1 MMNRWSEK
9 ILTKGGQHMRKL
21 ALSIGLLT
29 LVVLLLALGLS
40 QAGQT
45 DSKAEAGIKKLI
57 ESYRA
62 AVHKQDLP
70 AVMKFF
76 ADGPDTVV
84 MGTGPGELYVGKE
97 SIENAYRAF
106 FSNFQ
111 AEKGKIVWMK
121 SGVNGN
127 AAWIV
132 GNSLITQTYKKGKNE
147 FHMNWSV
154 VLEKQ
159 GGQWKIVAFHFS
171 HLTGPAEPTPQAKG
185 GKS

>member
-1 MMNRWSEK
+1 
-9 ILTKGGQHMRKL
+9 MRKL
-21 ALSIGLLT
+21 AWLIGLSTLT
-29 LVVLLLALGLS
+29 VLLVALGLS

-45 DSKAEAGIKKLI
+45 DAKAEAGIKKLM

-62 AVHKQDLP
+62 AVGKQDL
-70 AVMKFF
+70 AGVMKFF

-111 AEKGKIVWMK
+111 TEKNKITWTK

-127 AAWIV
+127 AAWIL
-132 GNSLITQTYKKGKNE
+132 GTSLITQNLKEGKNE
-147 FHMNWSV
+147 FEMNWSA
-154 VLEKQ
+154 VLEKK
-159 GGQWKIVAFHFS
+159 GGEWKIVTLHFS
-171 HLTGPAEPTPQAKG
+171 HLTSPAEQTPQAKG

>member
-1 MMNRWSEK
+1 
-9 ILTKGGQHMRKL
+9 MRKL
-21 ALSIGLLT
+21 AWSIGLLT
-29 LVVLLLALGLS
+29 LVVLLLALGIS

-45 DSKAEAGIKKLI
+45 DAKAEAGIKKLM

-62 AVHKQDLP
+62 AVGKQDL
-70 AVMKFF
+70 AGVMKSF
-76 ADGPDTVV
+76 ADGPDIVV

-111 AEKGKIVWMK
+111 TEKNKITWMK

-127 AAWIV
+127 AAWIL
-132 GNSLITQTYKKGKNE
+132 GTSLITQAQKKGKNE
-147 FHMNWSV
+147 FEMNWSA
-154 VLEKQ
+154 VLEKK
-159 GGQWKIVAFHFS
+159 GDEWKIVALHFS
-171 HLTGPAEPTPQAKG
+171 HLTGPAEQAPEAKG

>member
-1 MMNRWSEK
+1 
-9 ILTKGGQHMRKL
+9 MRKL

-29 LVVLLLALGLS
+29 LVVLVLALGIS

-45 DSKAEAGIKKLI
+45 DTKAEAGIKKLM

-62 AVHKQDLP
+62 AVGKQDL
-70 AVMKFF
+70 AGVMKSF
-76 ADGPDTVV
+76 ADGPDIVV

-111 AEKGKIVWMK
+111 TEKNKITWMK

-127 AAWIV
+127 AAWIL
-132 GNSLITQTYKKGKNE
+132 GTSLITQNLKKGQNE
-147 FHMNWSV
+147 FEMNWSA
-154 VLEKQ
+154 VLEKK
-159 GGQWKIVAFHFS
+159 GGEWKIVALHFS
-171 HLTGPAEPTPQAKG
+171 HLTGPAEQAPEAKG

>member
-1 MMNRWSEK
+1 
-9 ILTKGGQHMRKL
+9 MRKL
-21 ALSIGLLT
+21 AWLIGLSTLT
-29 LVVLLLALGLS
+29 VLLVALGLS

-45 DSKAEAGIKKLI
+45 DAKAEAGIKKLM

-62 AVHKQDLP
+62 AVGKQDL
-70 AVMKFF
+70 AGVMKFF

-111 AEKGKIVWMK
+111 TEKNKITWMK

-127 AAWIV
+127 AAWIL
-132 GNSLITQTYKKGKNE
+132 GTSLITQNLKEGKNVFE
-147 FHMNWSV
+147 MNWSA
-154 VLEKQ
+154 VLEKK
-159 GGQWKIVAFHFS
+159 GGEWKIVALHFS
-171 HLTGPAEPTPQAKG
+171 HLTSPDVPEPKATG

>member
-1 MMNRWSEK
+1 
-9 ILTKGGQHMRKL
+9 MRRL
-21 ALSIGLLT
+21 VWSIGLLT
-29 LVVLLLALGLS
+29 LVVFLLAWGLS
-40 QAGQT
+40 QARQT
-45 DSKAEAGIKKLI
+45 DPKAEAEIKKLV

-62 AVHKQDLP
+62 AVEKQDL
-70 AVMKFF
+70 AAIMKSF
-76 ADGPDTVV
+76 ADGPYTVV

-106 FSNFQ
+106 FSNYDT
-111 AEKGKIVWMK
+111 EKGKITWMK

-132 GNSLITQTYKKGKNE
+132 GTSLITQTQKKGKNE
-147 FHMNWSV
+147 FEMNWSA

-159 GGQWKIVAFHFS
+159 GGQWKIVALHFS
-171 HLTGPAEPTPQAKG
+171 HLTGPGGTAPQAKG

>member
-1 MMNRWSEK
+1 
-9 ILTKGGQHMRKL
+9 MRKL
-21 ALSIGLLT
+21 AWSIGLLT
-29 LVVLLLALGLS
+29 LVVLLLALGIS

-45 DSKAEAGIKKLI
+45 DAKAEAGIKKLM

-62 AVHKQDLP
+62 AVGKQDL
-70 AVMKFF
+70 AGVMKSF
-76 ADGPDTVV
+76 ADGPDIVV

-111 AEKGKIVWMK
+111 TQKNKITWMK

-127 AAWIV
+127 AAWILDT
-132 GNSLITQTYKKGKNE
+132 SLITQNLKKGQNE
-147 FHMNWSV
+147 FEMNWSA
-154 VLEKQ
+154 VLEKK
-159 GGQWKIVAFHFS
+159 GGEWKIVVLHFS
-171 HLTGPAEPTPQAKG
+171 HLTSPDVPAPKATK

>member
-1 MMNRWSEK
+1 
-9 ILTKGGQHMRKL
+9 MRKL

-29 LVVLLLALGLS
+29 LVVLLLALGVS

-45 DSKAEAGIKKLI
+45 DSKAEAGIKKLM

-62 AVHKQDLP
+62 AVGKQDL
-70 AVMKFF
+70 AGVMKSF

-111 AEKGKIVWMK
+111 TEKNKITWMK
-121 SGVNGN
+121 SGVNGD
-127 AAWIV
+127 AAWIL
-132 GNSLITQTYKKGKNE
+132 GTSLVTQTQEKGNNE
-147 FHMNWSV
+147 FEMNWSA
-154 VLEKQ
+154 VLEKK
-159 GGQWKIVAFHFS
+159 GDEWKIVALHFS
-171 HLTGPAEPTPQAKG
+171 HLTGPDMPAPKAKG

>member
-1 MMNRWSEK
+1 
-9 ILTKGGQHMRKL
+9 MRKL

-29 LVVLLLALGLS
+29 LMVLLLALGVS
-40 QAGQT
+40 QAGST
-45 DSKAEAGIKKLI
+45 DSQAEADIQKLM
-57 ESYRA
+57 ESYRE
-62 AVHKQDLP
+62 AVGKQDLP
-70 AVMKFF
+70 GVMKSF

-111 AEKGKIVWMK
+111 TEKGKITWMK

-127 AAWIV
+127 AAWIL
-132 GNSLITQTYKKGKNE
+132 GTSLITQNLKKGKNE
-147 FHMNWSV
+147 FELNWSA
-154 VLEKQ
+154 VLEKK
-159 GGQWKIVAFHFS
+159 GGEWKIVALHFS
-171 HLTGPAEPTPQAKG
+171 HLTSPAEQTPQAKG

>member
-1 MMNRWSEK
+1 
-9 ILTKGGQHMRKL
+9 MRKL
-21 ALSIGLLT
+21 AWLIGLSTLT
-29 LVVLLLALGLS
+29 VLLVALGLS

-45 DSKAEAGIKKLI
+45 DAKAEAGIKKLM

-62 AVHKQDLP
+62 AVGKQDL
-70 AVMKFF
+70 AGVMKFF

-84 MGTGPGELYVGKE
+84 MGTGPGELYLGKE

-111 AEKGKIVWMK
+111 TEKNKITWMK

-127 AAWIV
+127 AAWIL
-132 GNSLITQTYKKGKNE
+132 GTSLITQNLKEGKNE
-147 FHMNWSV
+147 FEMNWSA
-154 VLEKQ
+154 VLEKK
-159 GGQWKIVAFHFS
+159 GGEWKIVTLHFS
-171 HLTGPAEPTPQAKG
+171 HLTSPAEQTPQAKG

>member
-1 MMNRWSEK
+1 
-9 ILTKGGQHMRKL
+9 MRKL
-21 ALSIGLLT
+21 AWLIGLSTLT
-29 LVVLLLALGLS
+29 VLLVALGLS

-45 DSKAEAGIKKLI
+45 DAKAEAGIKKLM

-62 AVHKQDLP
+62 AVGKQDL
-70 AVMKFF
+70 AGVMKFF

-111 AEKGKIVWMK
+111 TEKNKITWMK

-127 AAWIV
+127 AAWIL
-132 GNSLITQTYKKGKNE
+132 GTSLITQNLKEGKNE
-147 FHMNWSV
+147 FEMNWSA
-154 VLEKQ
+154 VLEKK
-159 GGQWKIVAFHFS
+159 GGEWKIVTLHFS
-171 HLTGPAEPTPQAKG
+171 HLTSPAEQTPQAKG